1 MTRSRSLTPKRAKQR
16 EMRIPAA
23 LNSGGA
29 GKMVESAGSGYLP
42 PHRAGLVGMSAEV
55 CYAAGAGKGITLAWG
70 CGFPHQLYA
79 VTPIR
84 ILVL

>member
-1 MTRSRSLTPKRAKQR
+1 
-16 EMRIPAA
+16 MRIPAA
-23 LNSGGA
+23 LNSGDA
-29 GKMVESAGSGYLP
+29 GKMVKSAGSGYLP
-42 PHRAGLVGMSAEV
+42 PHRAGLVGMSAEARR
-55 CYAAGAGKGITLAWG
+55 AAGIDKGMTPAWG